1 MMITY
6 NELYVLVP
14 VSVVLTHLCQ
24 ISGEFQQNNVCSH
37 FECRLTKH
45 SLFLFFVVSKHTKII
60 YIYIYFFFKAE
71 NCMIYMQELNNLF
84 SVDHLLLIIIDL
96 IVHIDPNIIL
106 YTGLFKCC
114 VKNAQNV

>member
-6 NELYVLVP
+6 NKLYVLVP

-45 SLFLFFVVSKHTKII
+45 SLFLLFVVSKHTKII
-60 YIYIYFFFKAE
+60 YIFFFLK
-71 NCMIYMQELNNLF
+71 LK
-84 SVDHLLLIIIDL
+84 
-96 IVHIDPNIIL
+96 IV
-106 YTGLFKCC
+106 
-114 VKNAQNV
+114 